1 MICRRLTFPVPSF
14 AVGSSRSNRF
24 ALQVANLVS
33 NVPSLSGDG
42 RQIFLEAKGSN
53 PRRLSS
59 RYMMAARNA
68 WHSTSMILRKNR
80 ELRTV

>member
-1 MICRRLTFPVPSF
+1 MICSGLTVPVPSF
-14 AVGSSRSNRF
+14 AVGSSRSKGF

-42 RQIFLEAKGSN
+42 SKIFLEAGGSK
-53 PRRLSS
+53 PRRLSPQ
-59 RYMMAARNA
+59 YMMSARNA
-68 WHSTSMILRKNR
+68 WRSTSTILLENR